1 MEKKI
6 LVVYVGVAGIRGE
19 DIEYFVHKIVSKI
32 TPTTFEGEIIVI
44 PIQSL
49 DTRIECINPKYITE
63 ENLVKEHTELMKEL
77 NDELRHQA
85 EQLKQFY
92 ENEQKDTSGH

>member
-19 DIEYFVHKIVSKI
+19 DIEYFVHKVVGRI

-44 PIQSL
+44 PIQSA

-63 ENLVKEHTELMKEL
+63 ENLVNEHTELMKEL
-77 NDELRHQA
+77 NEELRNQA

-92 ENEQKDTSGH
+92 QNEQENTSGH